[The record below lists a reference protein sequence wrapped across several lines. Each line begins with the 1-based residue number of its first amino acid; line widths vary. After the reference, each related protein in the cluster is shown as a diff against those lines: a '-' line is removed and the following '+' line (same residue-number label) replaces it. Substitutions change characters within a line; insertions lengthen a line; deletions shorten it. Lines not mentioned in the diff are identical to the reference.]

1 MSKYSLSSSVVL
13 RSEPQYYDTYAAFD
27 CKKVETEFLTKDEY
41 IILENVHNKPKTVP
55 EISEEL
61 EIDSKTCERF
71 LKRMTEQGYVK
82 EGGGSPEPILL
93 EREKINPEL
102 FKQFGLPFLSAPT
115 TVDVFITDRCNLK
128 CVHCFA
134 NGDTRNSTELSVND
148 MESIFNQLER
158 MGVFEVRITGGEP
171 LLHSEIEKVILTL
184 KQRRFRKVILTN
196 GTLLDETIV
205 KMLNES
211 GMIPTISLDDSNAQG
226 FDLFRGVKGAFNRTI
241 AALELLQRSGIEYGI
256 NCCLHRGN
264 LDRYEEIITLAEKH
278 GARRIAF
285 LHLEPVGRMKN
296 NLQFL
301 PSYKEYES
309 MVPVLS
315 LARSHHRRIDVALDV
330 FLHCYPLKESVLEA
344 KKGFISCQAG
354 KSKMSI
360 GSDGFIYP
368 CNTVISDP
376 HWRMGNIGNEKISD
390 IWFSKRWAFFRG
402 EVMIKSLQKCSECSK
417 RAKCQDFYCRLLP
430 YATSGNLF
438 GPHPKCA

>member
-13 RSEPQYYDTYAAFD
+13 RSEPQYYDTYAVFD
-27 CKKVETEFLTKDEY
+27 YKKVETEFLTKEEY
-41 IILENVHNKPKTVP
+41 MILENIRNEPKTVP

-61 EIDSKTCERF
+61 KIDSKTCEEF
-71 LKRMTEQGYVK
+71 LKRMTKREYVK
-82 EGGGSPEPILL
+82 EGGESSETVLL
-93 EREKINPEL
+93 EREKINSEL
-102 FKQFGLPFLSAPT
+102 FKEFSLPFLSAPT
-115 TVDVFITDRCNLK
+115 SVDVFITSRCNLK

-134 NGDTRNSTELSVND
+134 NGDMRLSNELSAGD
-148 MESIFNQLER
+148 LESIFNQLER

-171 LLHSEIEKVILTL
+171 LLHHEIEKVILTL
-184 KQRRFRKVILTN
+184 RQRRFRKVILTN

-205 KMLNES
+205 KLLNES
-211 GMIPTISLDDSNAQG
+211 KVIPTISLDDSNAQG

-241 AALELLQRSGIEYGI
+241 AALELLQRSGVEYGI

-264 LDRYEEIITLAEKH
+264 LDRYENIITLAEKY
-278 GARRIAF
+278 GARRLAF

-296 NLQFL
+296 NLKFL
-301 PSYKEYES
+301 PSYEEYET
-309 MVPVLS
+309 MMPVLS
-315 LARSHHRRIDVALDV
+315 LARSRHRRIDVSLDV
-330 FLHCYPLKESVLEA
+330 FLHCYPLKESILEA
-344 KKGFISCQAG
+344 KKGFISCQTG

-376 HWRMGNIGNEKISD
+376 HWRMGNIRTEKISD
-390 IWFSKRWAFFRG
+390 IWFSARWAFFRG
-402 EVMIKSLQKCSECSK
+402 DVMIKNLQKCRECSK